1 MCLRLSWITCCVPKR
16 RRLLTTVAFTPGTS
30 ASAREIGVVQAF
42 NPLHGVAGQAGE
54 SSAAEPAAS
63 YPVASMREDQLRA
76 PSRRLAVIARDDA
89 TSQVGGEVHESAI
102 VASAVSSEPRSSWA
116 PGASRA
122 HLHASAPPDSATAQ
136 FEPSVAGIRERRQ
149 RRSTRADRLT
159 QIVELLGPP
168 NADPTQVGSAP
179 AAIPA
184 LEASC
189 KSMLKLTKPADVS
202 RVIPVLHRML
212 HSAAAPAD
220 CRSDSG
226 ESSAG
231 GAEAVETL
239 CRTLISFAHR
249 FPGSATGT
257 AALVARAMAAHG
269 SHAAAMEQACWLVG
283 DLVTQPGEMGGFL
296 EAGGARSLVGILAA
310 GSQCHAPGTPGASLS
325 TSAATITVA
334 SAAASAAAAQTLV
347 AMCSVAADSAGAA
360 TLVVAGAVPVV
371 VSTMRELAD
380 ADAAVAEAGCRVL
393 RDLLGVG
400 SAASRRDARR
410 ALVAHGGVEVL
421 LQQLISKCV
430 TCPRVYVLSTL
441 PPRASFC
448 SAAVR

>member
-1 MCLRLSWITCCVPKR
+1 M
-16 RRLLTTVAFTPGTS
+16 
-30 ASAREIGVVQAF
+30 
-42 NPLHGVAGQAGE
+42 
-54 SSAAEPAAS
+54 
-63 YPVASMREDQLRA
+63 RA

-136 FEPSVAGIRERRQ
+136 FEPSVAGTRERRQ

-168 NADPTQVGSAP
+168 NADPMQLGSAS
-179 AAIPA
+179 ATTIPA

-212 HSAAAPAD
+212 HSAAAPASAD
-220 CRSDSG
+220 CRSDHGPSLSDLRAG
-226 ESSAG
+226 DHAKSEERSAG

-249 FPGSATGT
+249 FPGSAPGT

-296 EAGGARSLVGILAA
+296 EAGGAQSLVGILAA
-310 GSQCHAPGTPGASLS
+310 GSQRLSPGTPGASSSFS
-325 TSAATITVA
+325 TSTTTGTVA

-347 AMCSVAADSAGAA
+347 AMCSVAADGAGAA
-360 TLVVAGAVPVV
+360 ALVAAGAVPVV

-400 SAASRRDARR
+400 PAASRRDARR

-421 LQQLISKCV
+421 LQQLISKYV
-430 TCPRVYVLSTL
+430 TRPRVCISSTL
-441 PPRASFC
+441 PPCASFC